1 MYFSVA
7 LSACTH
13 LSHLYF
19 FFIIVVVI
27 VDDADVVNVI
37 RFNAMPYSF
46 VFITFF
52 FYFCINLF
60 NFIFFSSSFWFVRLL
75 SVISHLASRWRSD
88 DGVEFFS
95 CRASVCVCEC
105 VCSMALRPSARS
117 HFPSSIKPRRK
128 KIVYG
133 RAVVCALCAHPSA
146 RSRVK
151 ELFTYTYTHSHRKK
165 TTKQA

>member
-1 MYFSVA
+1 MMLMLLMLFVSMRCHIL
-7 LSACTH
+7 LS
-13 LSHLYF
+13 SS
-19 FFIIVVVI
+19 
-27 VDDADVVNVI
+27 
-37 RFNAMPYSF
+37 R
-46 VFITFF
+46 FF

-60 NFIFFSSSFWFVRLL
+60 YFIFFRVHSGLYVYSLSSL
-75 SVISHLASRWRSD
+75 ISHLT
-88 DGVEFFS
+88 DGLMMVLS
-95 CRASVCVCEC
+95 SSLPVCEC

-151 ELFTYTYTHSHRKK
+151 ELFTYTHSHRKK
-165 TTKQA
+165 TTTKQA

>member
-1 MYFSVA
+1 MMLMLLMLFVSMRCHIL
-7 LSACTH
+7 LS
-13 LSHLYF
+13 SS
-19 FFIIVVVI
+19 
-27 VDDADVVNVI
+27 
-37 RFNAMPYSF
+37 R
-46 VFITFF
+46 FF

-60 NFIFFSSSFWFVRLL
+60 YFIFFSSSFWFVRLL

-95 CRASVCVCEC
+95 CRASVCEC

-151 ELFTYTYTHSHRKK
+151 ELFTYTHSHRKK
-165 TTKQA
+165 NNKTSITIARRLLLYKRKS